1 MSHEIHEEDDVML
14 EASAWHRLGKVVG
27 RLFGEGVCP
36 AEDLPITR
44 PVRKVPV
51 ADILTTLPVRFD
63 PADDDPLSGVELRA
77 QANEYASVRSDGLV
91 IATGLGEQW
100 TPFHASE
107 GYAFGQAIRDQADTV
122 QCDLKALG
130 TLYNGRKWFMT
141 FDLGQFYIGDYAV
154 RDYLSVNG
162 SYDSSW
168 PLTALS
174 SPTIEVCANTVA
186 AAFRGGVKHYRFKHT
201 SGIFDRVEE
210 AKRAV
215 TVHNANRRTLVE
227 LGEKM
232 LATPLS
238 PSEYGRMVRAL
249 FPVNDE
255 TSKHTTKVNDEAVE
269 QVTQLYKAQVGAN
282 GLVSESGNG
291 WALVQAVN
299 TYENWAQ
306 PVRKTAGRSEEI
318 TRALR
323 QIEQLQAG
331 KQPLT
336 ERAAELVLSLS

>member
-1 MSHEIHEEDDVML
+1 MSHEIGTEDDVML

-27 RLFGEGVCP
+27 RLFGWAEAV

-44 PVRKVPV
+44 AVAKV
-51 ADILTTLPVRFD
+51 ALGDILTPLP
-63 PADDDPLSGVELRA
+63 STEGIQLRA
-77 QANEYASVRSDGLV
+77 QDNDYASVRSDGLV

-107 GYAFGQAIRDQADTV
+107 GYAFGQSIRDAADDV
-122 QCDLKALG
+122 AGLQCDLKSLG
-130 TLYNGRKWFMT
+130 TIYNGRKWFMT
-141 FDLGQFYIGDYAV
+141 YDLGQFWIGDYAV
-154 RDYLSVNG
+154 RDYLSING

-168 PLTALS
+168 PLTVLS

-186 AAFRGGVKHYRFKHT
+186 AAFHGGIKHYRFKHT
-201 SGIFDRVEE
+201 SGIFNRVEE

-215 TVHNANRRTLVE
+215 TAHNANRQAIKE

-232 LATPLS
+232 LTTKLD
-238 PSEYGRMVRAL
+238 PSEYGRLVRAM
-249 FPVNDE
+249 FPIDDDTSTKARNVNEEAIE
-255 TSKHTTKVNDEAVE
+255 TVTT
-269 QVTQLYKAQVGAN
+269 LYKAQVG
-282 GLVSESGNG
+282 GVVDSPGNG
-291 WALVQAVN
+291 WSFVQAVN

-306 PVRKTAGRSEEI
+306 PVRKTAGRTEEV

-323 QIEQLQAG
+323 QIEQLQAS

-336 ERAAELVLSLS
+336 EHAADLVLALV

>member
-1 MSHEIHEEDDVML
+1 MSHEIGIEDDVML
-14 EASAWHRLGKVVG
+14 EASAWHRLGTVVG
-27 RLFGEGVCP
+27 RLFGWAEAV

-44 PVRKVPV
+44 PVVKVAV
-51 ADILTTLPVRFD
+51 GDILTPLPS
-63 PADDDPLSGVELRA
+63 AEGISLRS
-77 QANEYASVRSDGLV
+77 QENEYAHVRSDGLV
-91 IATGLGEQW
+91 IATGLGEQV
-100 TPFHASE
+100 TTFHASE
-107 GYAFGQAIRDQADTV
+107 GYAFGQAIREHADDQLGL
-122 QCDLKALG
+122 QCDLKSLG

-141 FDLGQFYIGDYAV
+141 FDLGKFYIGDYAV

-168 PLTALS
+168 PLTVLS

-186 AAFRGGVKHYRFKHT
+186 AAFHGGVKHYRFKHT

-215 TVHNANRRTLVE
+215 TAHNANRQAIQA

-232 LATPLS
+232 LTTPLS
-238 PSEYGRMVRAL
+238 ASEYGRLVRAM
-249 FPVNDE
+249 FPIDDE
-255 TSKHTTKVNDEAVE
+255 TTPRSKKVNEEAVE
-269 QVTQLYKAQVGAN
+269 TVTTLYKAQVG
-282 GLVSESGNG
+282 GVVDSPGNG
-291 WALVQAVN
+291 WSFVQAVN

-306 PVRKTAGRSEEI
+306 PVRKTAGRSEEV

-331 KQPLT
+331 RQPLT
-336 ERAAELVLSLS
+336 EAASDLVLALA